1 MSTALAPLA
10 RQVAERALND
20 SSFAE
25 VLDALLEAPTGPQ
38 GTLERIAASSLN
50 DERRGALVREFVEG
64 SLPTPEV
71 QERLDLHSP
80 QAVHRLRSRG
90 KLLGSAVGNQ
100 TWVPAWQFDADWVRT
115 DLPRIL
121 ELLTQFTSD
130 PLAAD
135 RIMRLTHDEL
145 GGSSI
150 AEALRRPKTAD
161 LAWRML
167 AAVGARPSRRLSEA
181 ATRCPTR
188 RSAPSPCRCR
198 HRTVAGRGGFAR

>member
-1 MSTALAPLA
+1 MSTAIAPLA
-10 RQVAERALND
+10 RQLAERALND

-38 GTLERIAASSLN
+38 GSLERIAASSLN
-50 DERRGALVREFVEG
+50 DGRRGALVREFVEG
-64 SLPTPEV
+64 SLPTPKV
-71 QERLDLHSP
+71 QELLDLHSP

-100 TWVPAWQFDADWVRT
+100 TWFPAWQFDADRVRS

-121 ELLTQFTSD
+121 ELLSEFTSD
-130 PLAAD
+130 SLAAD

-161 LAWRML
+161 IAWQML
-167 AAVGARPSRRLSEA
+167 AAVGA
-181 ATRCPTR
+181 
-188 RSAPSPCRCR
+188 
-198 HRTVAGRGGFAR
+198 

>member
-1 MSTALAPLA
+1 MLRQQITRDVGIGPTRRLPRWLLFQLFQLAGGAGSMKRMSTALAPLA

-64 SLPTPEV
+64 SLPTPKV

-100 TWVPAWQFDADWVRT
+100 TWFPAWQFDADRVRT

-161 LAWRML
+161 TAWQML
-167 AAVGARPSRRLSEA
+167 AAVGA
-181 ATRCPTR
+181 
-188 RSAPSPCRCR
+188 
-198 HRTVAGRGGFAR
+198 

>member
-1 MSTALAPLA
+1 MSTAIAPLA

-64 SLPTPEV
+64 SLPTPKV
-71 QERLDLHSP
+71 QELLDLHSP

-100 TWVPAWQFDADWVRT
+100 TWFPAWQFDADRVRS

-121 ELLTQFTSD
+121 ELLSEFTSD

-161 LAWRML
+161 IAWQML
-167 AAVGARPSRRLSEA
+167 AAVGA
-181 ATRCPTR
+181 
-188 RSAPSPCRCR
+188 
-198 HRTVAGRGGFAR
+198 

>member
-1 MSTALAPLA
+1 MSSALAPLA

-38 GTLERIAASSLN
+38 GTLERIAAGSLN

-64 SLPTPEV
+64 SLPTPKV

-100 TWVPAWQFDADWVRT
+100 TWFPAWQFDADRVRR

-121 ELLTQFTSD
+121 ELLSEFTAD

-150 AEALRRPKTAD
+150 AEALRRTKTAD
-161 LAWRML
+161 TAWQML
-167 AAVGARPSRRLSEA
+167 TAVGA
-181 ATRCPTR
+181 
-188 RSAPSPCRCR
+188 
-198 HRTVAGRGGFAR
+198 